1 MIDLGDPDPEYIRK
15 MLDGPDGH
23 IRYEAY
29 MRAFQKKQE
38 ILPGI
43 LFWKN
48 CPITIDEVAS
58 AVHDEKKP
66 EDILDAR
73 TGTSH
78 MDALQALRHVLMFL
92 QKQQNS
98 VPFKQ
103 FFAERMN
110 QAQHYADDPTVLY
123 QVARKAQSD
132 FNKQAPATTFK
143 LHRASSRQRVM

>member
-1 MIDLGDPDPEYIRK
+1 
-15 MLDGPDGH
+15 
-23 IRYEAY
+23 
-29 MRAFQKKQE
+29 
-38 ILPGI
+38 
-43 LFWKN
+43 
-48 CPITIDEVAS
+48 
-58 AVHDEKKP
+58 
-66 EDILDAR
+66 
-73 TGTSH
+73 
-78 MDALQALRHVLMFL
+78 MFL